1 MNLNQMTPD
10 YFIFFSD
17 EWTRFLLNM
26 AMSVLVSGNIN
37 MPLFNLF
44 SFPPQE
50 SANTEVK
57 CNRVLSHELY
67 VRLKSKWAVVH
78 NSPFLGLLILK
89 LKLTLRLKR
98 RVYQFLILSS
108 FFVTF

>member
-1 MNLNQMTPD
+1 MNLSQITPD

-37 MPLFNLF
+37 MPLLYLF

-57 CNRVLSHELY
+57 CNRVLS
-67 VRLKSKWAVVH
+67 
-78 NSPFLGLLILK
+78 
-89 LKLTLRLKR
+89 
-98 RVYQFLILSS
+98 
-108 FFVTF
+108 